1 MFKTFNA
8 QNWADTIKSNWA
20 PLCLCAAFFIYSAV
34 YVLGNYQSMNGD
46 FFQYYLHAQ
55 NLLKGRSW
63 DYYIEGKVSVLPG
76 WPFVIAGV
84 QAVFGTSYYI
94 IALLNSL
101 LWALTS
107 WIGYLYFRPRFS
119 TRLLGLAY
127 LAACLFAAFIIDF
140 QQQGQPNIAY
150 GFMFMLSLYA
160 IRAWL
165 DQNRSRFWIFII
177 LLPAFFRTESLVIY
191 TALVIYLIA
200 HKNYKGL
207 AVPMIGTAITIGLDL
222 WITSQF
228 NLISNIIHF
237 SKTSGL
243 DEPLN
248 IWARFTGFTTIYVK
262 SVLALFLTIP
272 ELFIGKWVEV
282 ENFMS
287 ITTKGGPKTS
297 LSLLHLLCSAAFLF
311 SFLKVKSFFTT
322 PRQTDSLFSLDRL
335 FLMGHLAFLSLF
347 FLPVIPV
354 RYFIPLLPIYLFYL
368 MTSLFTITEKLPI
381 PKIAASLLITGMT
394 VLICWHNFKE
404 HSPFPKR
411 KNFVNNI
418 HTVELFNY
426 ITETYPDRL
435 IGFHKDRIMSAA
447 LSDKGLNSPQ
457 ALTIRNAK
465 HGAKLFQQDGV
476 LAQLNFVMK
485 DELKDYIAQRGDI
498 CPIWKNKNYTIYEIK
513 KDGRICID
521 L

>member
-1 MFKTFNA
+1 
-8 QNWADTIKSNWA
+8 
-20 PLCLCAAFFIYSAV
+20 
-34 YVLGNYQSMNGD
+34 
-46 FFQYYLHAQ
+46 
-55 NLLKGRSW
+55 
-63 DYYIEGKVSVLPG
+63 
-76 WPFVIAGV
+76 
-84 QAVFGTSYYI
+84 
-94 IALLNSL
+94 
-101 LWALTS
+101 
-107 WIGYLYFRPRFS
+107 
-119 TRLLGLAY
+119 
-127 LAACLFAAFIIDF
+127 
-140 QQQGQPNIAY
+140 
-150 GFMFMLSLYA
+150 
-160 IRAWL
+160 
-165 DQNRSRFWIFII
+165 
-177 LLPAFFRTESLVIY
+177 
-191 TALVIYLIA
+191 
-200 HKNYKGL
+200 
-207 AVPMIGTAITIGLDL
+207 MIGTAITIGLDL

-394 VLICWHNFKE
+394 VLIGWHNFKE